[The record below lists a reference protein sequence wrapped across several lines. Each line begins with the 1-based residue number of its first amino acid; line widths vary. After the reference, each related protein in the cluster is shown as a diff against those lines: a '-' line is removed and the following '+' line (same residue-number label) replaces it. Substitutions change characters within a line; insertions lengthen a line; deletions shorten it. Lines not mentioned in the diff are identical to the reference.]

1 MRRADET
8 RQRGERGAALIEF
21 AILTPLLVLLLL
33 GIIEFGWL
41 FGQFNDVRHATREG
55 ARFAAVNGGTEND
68 IAARV
73 CAAVDGFDAGLESLT
88 VHLVDGPTPVEGETY
103 NGSIGDLASIVVI
116 AEVSH
121 LTGVP
126 IVTNFLPST
135 LTSDVSFR
143 LERNSELWGT
153 TPLGGISA
161 APPC

>member
-1 MRRADET
+1 MRRDNP
-8 RQRGERGAALIEF
+8 RQRGERGAALMEF
-21 AILTPLLVLLLL
+21 AILTPLLVLLIL
-33 GIIEFGWL
+33 GIVEFGWL

-73 CAAVDGFDAGLESLT
+73 CVAVDGFDAGLESLT
-88 VHLVDGPTPVEGETY
+88 VHLVDGPTPVEDEGY
-103 NGSIGDLASIVVI
+103 DGSIGDLASIVVI

-126 IVTNFLPST
+126 IITTFLPST

-143 LERNSELWGT
+143 LERNSELWDT
-153 TPLGGISA
+153 TPADGISA
-161 APPC
+161 VPPC